1 MARESMAKKRER
13 AAEVC
18 ARMALLYPDAECALH
33 FHDPFSLV
41 IAVLLSAQTTDA
53 AVNRVTP
60 VLFARWPDAA
70 ALACAPLGE
79 VEEVLHPLGFFRSK
93 AKHVV
98 QTAQM
103 VTAEFAGCVPNTM
116 EELTRLPGVGRKTAN
131 IVLNN
136 AFGIVEGI
144 AVDTHVFRIATRLG
158 FTSAKEPLDAEQDL
172 LRLIPSELWGPVN
185 HQWVLYGRQVCDA
198 KKPACVAMEEIG
210 GGDEA
215 REAAGART
223 SEASAGAGADETSAI
238 ASRAGAEAGAGAAA
252 SGKASAIASKAGA
265 GAGEADAEAKASAG
279 VTAGMATETGKVGET
294 TTSTAKPSKAGAGA
308 VASKAAAKTQAFL
321 DAIGTYPDASGREVW
336 AATGAGFPCPLADLC
351 PSRGTCLRASA
362 KGGRAKGAS
371 KASKA

>member
-1 MARESMAKKRER
+1 MPRESMAKKRER

-18 ARMALLYPDAECALH
+18 RRMAALYPNAECALH

-60 VLFARWPDAA
+60 VLFGRWPDAA

-93 AKHVV
+93 AKHAV

-103 VTAEFAGCVPNTM
+103 VTAEFGGQVPSTM

-158 FTSAKEPLDAEQDL
+158 LTSAKEPLDAEQDL
-172 LRLIPSELWGPVN
+172 LRLIPPEQWGPVN

-198 KKPACVAMEEIG
+198 KRPACVAVGELG
-210 GGDEA
+210 GGSEA
-215 REAAGART
+215 EVAERAARARAAGGAA
-223 SEASAGAGADETSAI
+223 EAGTAGSGGAATAGVTGSGGAVI
-238 ASRAGAEAGAGAAA
+238 AGAEARTGGSARAGAATE
-252 SGKASAIASKAGA
+252 AGT
-265 GAGEADAEAKASAG
+265 
-279 VTAGMATETGKVGET
+279 TA
-294 TTSTAKPSKAGAGA
+294 P
-308 VASKAAAKTQAFL
+308 ASKAAAKTQAFL

-336 AATGAGFPCPLADLC
+336 GATGAGLPCPLADLC

-362 KGGRAKGAS
+362 KGGRAKGTS
-371 KASKA
+371 KAGKA

>member
-60 VLFARWPDAA
+60 VLFERWPDAA

-79 VEEVLHPLGFFRSK
+79 VEEVLHPLGFFHSK

-103 VTAEFAGCVPNTM
+103 VTAEFAGQVPASM
-116 EELTRLPGVGRKTAN
+116 KELTRLPGVGRKTAN

-223 SEASAGAGADETSAI
+223 SEAGAGADE
-238 ASRAGAEAGAGAAA
+238 ASAGAGTDET
-252 SGKASAIASKAGA
+252 SAIASKAGA
-265 GAGEADAEAKASAG
+265 GAGEADAEAKASAS

-294 TTSTAKPSKAGAGA
+294 TTSTAKPNKAGAGA

-336 AATGAGFPCPLADLC
+336 AATGAGLPCPLADLC

>member
-1 MARESMAKKRER
+1 MPRESMAKKRER

-18 ARMALLYPDAECALH
+18 ARMAALYPNAECALH

-60 VLFARWPDAA
+60 VLFERWPDAA

-93 AKHVV
+93 AKHAV

-103 VTAEFAGCVPNTM
+103 VTAEFGGRVPSTM

-158 FTSAKEPLDAEQDL
+158 LTSAKEPLDAEQDL
-172 LRLIPSELWGPVN
+172 LRLIPTELWGPVN

-198 KKPACVAMEEIG
+198 KRPACTAMEELG
-210 GGDEA
+210 GSGETRA
-215 REAAGART
+215 TEGTMRAEAAG
-223 SEASAGAGADETSAI
+223 SDETSKA
-238 ASRAGAEAGAGAAA
+238 RAAGSVGAGIAEAGAAAGGGSFVGVTGSGGTAIAAA
-252 SGKASAIASKAGA
+252 AGT
-265 GAGEADAEAKASAG
+265 G
-279 VTAGMATETGKVGET
+279 TAM
-294 TTSTAKPSKAGAGA
+294 P
-308 VASKAAAKTQAFL
+308 ASKAAAKTQAFL

-336 AATGAGFPCPLADLC
+336 GATGAGLPCPLADLC

-362 KGGRAKGAS
+362 KGSRAKGTS